1 MKKND
6 LGQFYTPQPIARFMA
21 KWVLEKNSKILL
33 DPAVGLGI
41 FLTESKKICP
51 NLKIS
56 SFEID
61 NETINKLKELCKF
74 EFDLY
79 KADYLSSF
87 NNNKYSA
94 IICNPPYNKFQ
105 QIPNRIQYN
114 KIFYDKYGI
123 KLSGYSNLY
132 IYFLI
137 KSINELENGGRCCYI
152 IPYEFLNTGYGQIVK
167 QYLLDLKI
175 IKHIIKFDFNLK
187 IFDDAIT
194 TSCILCLEKTNNNYI
209 DFISIDDVKEL
220 NFPFNSDI
228 VKTYNIADIDSKKKW
243 SQYFATKPN
252 DKYNNLIKF
261 STIAVAKRGIATGNN
276 SFFVLNKEKIKKLNL
291 SKNVCIPCIAKATY
305 IENFV
310 ITDDYVQRLIDE
322 NKSMFIFDGTKTSTD
337 FDLNYIKYGENFG
350 VNKTYLIAHRA
361 PWFSVENK
369 QIAPILI
376 SVFSRNKLKIVRNEA
391 KIKHLATFHGIY
403 FNNIN
408 NNFITLFYCYLITP
422 IAQEILKLNKREYG
436 EGLTKF
442 EPNDLNN
449 ALVFDI
455 FKLSS
460 EDQLRIN
467 KIYNLLKKDNDSTHI
482 NELNDIFLKYI
493 AKQ

>member
-6 LGQFYTPQPIARFMA
+6 LGQIYTPQPIAKFMA
-21 KWVLEKNSKILL
+21 KWVLEKNDKILL

-61 NETINKLKELCKF
+61 NETVNKLKELCEF
-74 EFDLY
+74 DFDLY
-79 KADYLSSF
+79 KADYLNSF
-87 NNNKYSA
+87 NNKKYPA
-94 IICNPPYNKFQ
+94 IICNPPYKKFQ

-137 KSINELENGGRCCYI
+137 KSINELEKNGRCCYI

-175 IKHIIKFDFNLK
+175 IKHIIKFDSNLK
-187 IFDDAIT
+187 IFNNAIT
-194 TSCILCLEKTNNNYI
+194 TSCILCLEKTINNYI
-209 DFISIDDVKEL
+209 DFISIDDIKKL
-220 NFPFNSDI
+220 NFPFGSDM
-228 VKTYNIADIDSKKKW
+228 VKTYNIADIDSKEKW
-243 SQYFATKPN
+243 SQYFTSKPN
-252 DKYNNLIKF
+252 RKYNNLIKF

-276 SFFVLNKEKIKKLNL
+276 SFFVLNQEKIKKINL
-291 SKNVCIPCIAKATY
+291 SKNVCIPCITKASY

-310 ITDDYVQRLIDE
+310 ITDDYVKQLIDE
-322 NKSMFIFDGTKTSTD
+322 NKSMFIFDGTKSLTRYD
-337 FDLNYIKYGENFG
+337 FDYIKYGEKVD
-350 VNKTYLIAHRA
+350 VNKTYLIAHRT

-376 SVFSRNKLKIVRNEA
+376 SVFSRDKLKVVRNEA

-403 FNNIN
+403 FNNAN
-408 NNFITLFYCYLITP
+408 SNLITLFYCYLITP
-422 IAQEILKLNKREYG
+422 IAQEILRLNKREYG

-449 ALVFDI
+449 ALIFDI

-460 EDQLRIN
+460 KDKFKIN
-467 KIYNLLKKDNDSTHI
+467 KIYNLLKKDNDLKHI

-493 AKQ
+493 VEK